1 MGTWTIINGVIYLV
15 CFAMIGWMLLDA
27 MKVSKK

>member
-1 MGTWTIINGVIYLV
+1 MTWTIINGVIYLV

-27 MKVSKK
+27 MKVAKK